1 MFATVKQQRLDRPS
15 GPTPNHNHLLVS
27 SKERLDKIVAC
38 FQLEHCIFLNRFSRE
53 YQAHKVVIKME
64 EIKQSYRIVEKSI
77 ADLQAEL
84 EADPTHINF
93 LNF

>member
-38 FQLEHCIFLNRFSRE
+38 FQLEHL
-53 YQAHKVVIKME
+53 VIKME